1 MAPHFSC
8 QNGLMHSDA
17 TGFLIICS
25 ALVLF
30 MTPGLAFFYGGLV
43 RASSVV
49 SMMMMSF
56 GSIALIAV
64 MWVVFGYAMSFGNAD
79 HGNYVGWDGVF
90 GIDLNQLFLG
100 GVLEDA
106 VSANNGFNLV
116 FAGFQGTFAIITVAL
131 ISGAIADRAKFG
143 SWMIF
148 AGVWATLVYFPVASW
163 IFNFQTDEAGNTIN
177 GGWLVYRV
185 GVLDFAGGTAV
196 EIASGASALALAL
209 VVGKR
214 FGFSKGMHAP
224 HNVPLVLIGV
234 GILWF
239 GWFGFNAGSALAANG
254 AASLSFMNT
263 FSAPIAGMLSWSLYE
278 KLKHGKATSVGAGS
292 GAVSAL
298 VAITPA
304 CGYLTPVW
312 SLLLGAIA
320 GFICAMAIELKYA
333 LGFDDS
339 LDVVG
344 VHLVGGL
351 LGTLYLGIFANGS
364 GLIYSGTLDQLG
376 KQAIGAAT
384 VLAYAFCM
392 SYAIG
397 WVIQKTIGLR
407 VTSTDEIAGV
417 DLVQHGESAYSTHD
431 PRWSWRLRGND

>member
-1 MAPHFSC
+1 
-8 QNGLMHSDA
+8 
-17 TGFLIICS
+17 
-25 ALVLF
+25 
-30 MTPGLAFFYGGLV
+30 
-43 RASSVV
+43 
-49 SMMMMSF
+49 MMSF
-56 GSIALIAV
+56 GSIALVGV
-64 MWVVFGYAMSFGNAD
+64 MWVIFGYAMSFGNAD

-90 GIDLNQLFLG
+90 GLDLNQLFLG
-100 GVLEDA
+100 GVLNDA
-106 VSANNGFNLV
+106 LVDNNGLNLV

-143 SWMIF
+143 EWMVF

-163 IFNFQTDEAGNTIN
+163 IFNFQTNEDGQMFN

-214 FGFSKGMHAP
+214 FGFAKGAYAP

-254 AASLSFMNT
+254 TATLAFVNTLAS
-263 FSAPIAGMLSWSLYE
+263 PVAGMLTWSLYE

-292 GAVSAL
+292 GAVAAL
-298 VAITPA
+298 VAITPS

-312 SLLLGAIA
+312 SLVLGAIA
-320 GFICAMAIELKYA
+320 GVVCAMAIELKFI

-351 LGTLYLGIFANGS
+351 VGTLYLGFFANGT
-364 GLIYSGTLDQLG
+364 GMIYTGTFDQLG
-376 KQAIGAAT
+376 KQAIGAFV
-384 VLAYAFCM
+384 VLAYAFCV

-397 WVIQKTIGLR
+397 WTIQKTIGLR
-407 VTSTDEIAGV
+407 ITSTDEIAGV
-417 DLVQHGESAYSTHD
+417 DLVVHGESGYSGHD
-431 PRWSWRLRGND
+431 PRWSWRLSKTE